1 MAAKNSDLNELRDQI
16 IASLD
21 IPYEYSQM
29 GLRLASDKPRSSG
42 KMEAYSMTRDERK
55 PSAWIDANT
64 GMYGD
69 SGPGGE
75 SGLSIFDFA
84 IKYGGHVDFK
94 SAFAHFAE
102 KAGVDIKKKKRKR
115 REEKPEDKLE
125 FQEWDDGNDILAT
138 MWCVKHKQGVTLE
151 SVKAAGGKIAFY
163 PCWKD
168 KETGE
173 RKRGSHKC
181 IAVPCYVDDVASAEP
196 VAWVLYDLHNQK
208 FKVFRG
214 DDQEPDYVKMKS
226 IGPTRGAM
234 MGRAGLERLAGD
246 RNGIELVW
254 KTAGPSD
261 MLALMAAIPEDKRG
275 SHVVVCNASGETGDV
290 LPNNIDLFVGVK
302 AAVLHDADD
311 AGELGAV
318 KWCLPLHS
326 VSQEVRHVRLP
337 YDVTQKGGKDFRDF
351 VAEGNNYDSLLTLYN
366 AAKPYE
372 PPAEPGHGDGKPEI
386 SMAAER
392 QIVGMI
398 QLDVLGETDRGGVK
412 VFSEFH
418 RKADVITDIGRLTF
432 ENLARIAGPRV
443 RECVMLS
450 SRDEKPGMVPLQAVK
465 NAIALL
471 SGYRRIGEQTE
482 LGAGCWSGMT
492 EEGIAYPSV
501 VMVNNGEAAEWNGT
515 KQLERIDHPRF
526 KEQLLDFESAQR
538 PWYRFDHLKQ
548 CIENCDRDFATDTMN
563 EAIQLFDKFRW
574 KHSAAP
580 FTTTGLVLAS
590 WVQSLWD
597 WRPQIAVI
605 GPSASGKSTLF
616 GVLAR
621 IFGNLAR
628 KSSSSSAAG
637 LRQVIKRSSQVI
649 LFDEFE
655 NSQYRKEVLEMLRMS
670 SRGDTMLRGTTSHQA
685 QQFQLRHIA
694 WVAAIEAGLNKTP
707 DRNRFIML
715 ELERRGTLVNEK
727 LELPSARELASLGQR
742 LLAVAV
748 RYAFKAC
755 RLANQLKEHRITGV
769 DDRVIENYA
778 VPTAMLSTI
787 KEFNYADAVALLT
800 EMLHGAEE
808 QHERMSDEMDLLED
822 ILNSRLANSPSRL
835 AMWQLVQIVLTS
847 TAISNVTVDQ
857 AKSELDTAGL
867 RFSQFTK
874 NDALTLKNMDLEGQ
888 RCLIIS
894 CKAVSRHLLTDDAYA
909 GVDVS
914 AILKRLPVSLASR
927 RQTNLGNDRSC
938 IVVGLNTLA
947 EAKDE
952 LLFAPQ
958 ACSGTVGT
966 RVE

>member
-1 MAAKNSDLNELRDQI
+1 MAAKNSDLTELRDQI

-84 IKYGGHVDFK
+84 IKYGGRVDFK

-102 KAGVDIKKKKRKR
+102 KAGVDIKKKKRKL

-181 IAVPCYVDDVASAEP
+181 IAVPCYVDDVTSAEP

-302 AAVLHDADD
+302 AAVLHDADE
-311 AGELGAV
+311 AGEFGAV
-318 KWCLPLHS
+318 KWCLPLHA

-372 PPAEPGHGDGKPEI
+372 PPAEPGHGDGKPET

-432 ENLARIAGPRV
+432 ENLSRIAGPRV

-515 KQLERIDHPRF
+515 KQLERIDHPRS
-526 KEQLLDFESAQR
+526 KGHLLDFESAEK
-538 PWYRFDHLKQ
+538 PWYDFANLKNY
-548 CIENCDRDFATDTMN
+548 IDNCDREFAVKAMN
-563 EAIQLFDKFRW
+563 EAILLFDKFGW
-574 KHSAAP
+574 KHPAGAY
-580 FTTTGLVLAS
+580 TTTGLVLAT
-590 WVQSLWD
+590 WVQSLWE

-605 GPSASGKSTLF
+605 GPSNSGKTTLF
-616 GVLAR
+616 NVLDKL
-621 IFGNLAR
+621 FGSLTL
-628 KSSSSSAAG
+628 KSSSSTAAG
-637 LRQVIKRSSQVI
+637 IRQAIKNSSRI
-649 LFDEFE
+649 LLCDEFE
-655 NSQYRKEVLEMLRMS
+655 DSRHRAEVLEMLRVS
-670 SRGDTMLRGTTSHQA
+670 GRGDKILRGTTNQRG
-685 QQFQLRHIA
+685 QGFGLRHIA
-694 WVAAIEAGLNKTP
+694 WVAAIEVGLKRAP

-715 ELERRGTLVNEK
+715 ELEK
-727 LELPSARELASLGQR
+727 LTHERQKTFNPPSAAAVADLGQR
-742 LLAVAV
+742 LLAVAI
-748 RYAFKAC
+748 RYIHDARPMAVALKDC
-755 RLANQLKEHRITGV
+755 RFPGV
-769 DDRVIENYA
+769 DDRVVESYA
-778 VPTAMLSTI
+778 VPAAMIS
-787 KEFNYADAVALLT
+787 ALQGFSVESAKGIMD
-800 EMLHGAEE
+800 EMLQGIDREQGEIADESDLMQAILAAHVWCRKNQRTVSQLIARWNATDDEIKTALGAYGLRYEPSWKNIAASCGVLMID
-808 QHERMSDEMDLLED
+808 HKVVPGKLLRD
-822 ILNSRLANSPSRL
+822 TRWQFQSIDQILMR
-835 AMWQLVQIVLTS
+835 IE
-847 TAISNVTVDQ
+847 TAI
-857 AKSELDTAGL
+857 KSRQRIAEAPKYVIMVPLDK
-867 RFSQFTK
+867 F
-874 NDALTLKNMDLEGQ
+874 
-888 RCLIIS
+888 
-894 CKAVSRHLLTDDAYA
+894 
-909 GVDVS
+909 
-914 AILKRLPVSLASR
+914 
-927 RQTNLGNDRSC
+927 
-938 IVVGLNTLA
+938 LA
-947 EAKDE
+947 E
-952 LLFAPQ
+952 
-958 ACSGTVGT
+958 S
-966 RVE
+966 